1 MANKNKVF
9 WPSWRYGPEGAS
21 GIFQSENDVPAGW
34 VENPNGVVE
43 PDAPK
48 PEDGSDAWG
57 GHTKKELQAA
67 LRKSGEKVHA
77 ATSARKLFEKAVEF
91 GAIPGYGK
99 PDSD

>member
-9 WPSWRYGPEGAS
+9 WPAWRYGPEGAS
-21 GIFQSENDVPAGW
+21 GVFQSENDVPAGW
-34 VENPNGVVE
+34 VENPNDVVE

-67 LRKSGEKVHA
+67 LRKSGGEG
-77 ATSARKLFEKAVEF
+77 ARSNVCTQNVRESRRSRRYSGVRYA
-91 GAIPGYGK
+91 
-99 PDSD
+99 